1 MKILIRLWWFWFLI
15 NLVQPALGF
24 GQSLIETRFE
34 QQMVDYESDVVR
46 CYNELQQFLE
56 KYDRN
61 IAEMVAFESLLSI
74 YVDRILEIFNTME
87 RLAGESL
94 ETYRGVAARA
104 LIFRSL
110 TFLERSRQAP
120 ENFEKAVDDYRHAL
134 RLYKQATTIPI
145 MNKKLPYEVWIGRKM
160 YSRLADLLDDKNK
173 DFKLLNSLQDINE

>member
-1 MKILIRLWWFWFLI
+1 MKTVMQFCWLLLII
-15 NLVQPALGF
+15 ILVQAGYS
-24 GQSLIETRFE
+24 QSLIETKFE

-46 CYNELQQFLE
+46 CYNELQQFLD

-110 TFLERSRQAP
+110 TYLERSRQAP
-120 ENFEKAVDDYRHAL
+120 ENFTKAVDDYKHAL
-134 RLYKQATTIPI
+134 RLYRQATTIPI

-160 YSRLADLLDDKNK
+160 YTRLADLLDDKNK
-173 DFKLLNSLQDINE
+173 DFNLLNSLQDINE

>member
-1 MKILIRLWWFWFLI
+1 MRFKILNIFLI
-15 NLVQPALGF
+15 IVLILSYKSYS
-24 GQSLIETRFE
+24 QSLIKTKFE
-34 QQMVDYESDVVR
+34 EQMVDYETDVVR
-46 CYNELQQFLE
+46 CYNELQKFLDQD
-56 KYDRN
+56 DRN
-61 IAEMVAFESLLSI
+61 IAEMIAFENLLSI

-87 RLAGESL
+87 RLAGSSL

-110 TFLERSRQAP
+110 TYLERSSEAR
-120 ENFEKAVDDYRHAL
+120 ENFDKAVNDYKHAL
-134 RLYKQATTIPI
+134 QLYKGATIPI

>member
-1 MKILIRLWWFWFLI
+1 MRLRISLVFVFLCLILLHDS
-15 NLVQPALGF
+15 F
-24 GQSLIETRFE
+24 GQSVIKTKFE

-46 CYNELQQFLE
+46 CYNELQKFIYQND
-56 KYDRN
+56 KN
-61 IAEMVAFESLLSI
+61 IAEMIAFENLLSI

-87 RLAGESL
+87 RLAGSSL

-110 TFLERSRQAP
+110 TYLERSREAR
-120 ENFEKAVDDYRHAL
+120 ENFDKALNDYKLAL
-134 RLYKQATTIPI
+134 QLYKGTTIPI

-173 DFKLLNSLQDINE
+173 DFNLLNSLHDIKE